1 MRAEP
6 WMDEPEDRRRYQSM
20 YSGIAIYTDPSLPRG
35 TVQLRN
41 ECGEIVATIVNI
53 KQIDVRG

>member
-6 WMDEPEDRRRYQSM
+6 WMDEPEDSRRYQMM
-20 YSGIAIYTDPSLPRG
+20 YGGIAVYTDSSLPPG

-41 ECGEIVATIVNI
+41 RDGEIVATILNI